1 MSAHP
6 ATRRIIRISVAIGL
20 AAASTAALADMV
32 WPALILETRLFSWWA
47 ITVGLVAEYLFVR
60 VFFRRSIQSS
70 VVATL
75 AANAASSL
83 AGVVLIP
90 LAGIVWEFFPGVIY
104 MTLLS
109 WGTFNP
115 ITWAATFALACA
127 VNTLIE
133 TQVYARGFAWGIGR
147 REFLGIF
154 VANAVSVGVALGSLV
169 MVPPSL

>member
-6 ATRRIIRISVAIGL
+6 ATRRLIRISVAIGL

-70 VVATL
+70 LVATL

-90 LAGIVWEFFPGVIY
+90 LVGIVWEFFPGMIY
-104 MTLLS
+104 MTLLN

-133 TQVYARGFAWGIGR
+133 IQVYKRGFAWTVRR
-147 REFLGIF
+147 REFVGIF
-154 VANAVSVGVALGSLV
+154 LANAASVGVALGSLWV
-169 MVPPSL
+169 VPAPL